1 MQGLDKQL
9 KQNTQQSA
17 EGKDLEDLEALRG
30 KLEGIY
36 KTEAFQEMLLKR
48 NDLAGAFQRRDVLT
62 DEKIKEAGKDK
73 LNLESLVIQL
83 KKD

>member
-1 MQGLDKQL
+1 
-9 KQNTQQSA
+9 
-17 EGKDLEDLEALRG
+17 LEDLEALRG

-62 DEKIKEAGKDK
+62 DDKIKEAGKDK